1 MRCALSSELLGAG
14 VRHQEPP
21 AAIFATVRE
30 EPKENGKHT
39 EERRANREIK
49 EDDIFIRLP
58 SPRSPPNQ
66 PCWTFPGLF
75 GSFSFLSQLELG
87 FFPLHKRKKEKKNPL
102 NILSFLPQLSFQNLE
117 I

>member
-39 EERRANREIK
+39 EEKRANREIK

-58 SPRSPPNQ
+58 SHPQTNHAGLSLA
-66 PCWTFPGLF
+66 FLGLF
-75 GSFSFLSQLELG
+75 PSSAS
-87 FFPLHKRKKEKKNPL
+87 
-102 NILSFLPQLSFQNLE
+102 
-117 I
+117 